1 MLALSSGADSVELK
15 LTVPEQAHRSAIEA
29 LGLDP
34 LDAQIRLVCFFD
46 TPDLRLNRQGVIVR
60 ARRVQGREDDSVV
73 KLRPVVPDELPA
85 QLRAAPEMV
94 VELDA
99 MPGGYVCSASM
110 KARLKG
116 AAGVKKRLRG
126 KRATSKL
133 FTKPQRAVLRAER
146 ARRPRAGRPRGA
158 GADLRAQAQ
167 LDAGELRPQALHG
180 DVLVVLANQV
190 GSHRPALEVLSTKR
204 CQLVGRGK
212 PFRDRQPIVRR
223 CGRRGAK
230 ARHSSLH
237 SQHRIHR
244 RAYRPPCSA
253 DRSPTPNE
261 AARCG
266 TAEFTTSLGRMPQS
280 LRCRPCGRS
289 MRGML
294 TLSRRVDAGGS
305 TKGALV
311 LEESSPSTSECPPR
325 SRKHEYRVAITP
337 LRGPTSSPVTGTR

>member
-133 FTKPQRAVLRAER
+133 FTKPQRRFYEQHA
-146 ARRPRAGRPRGA
+146 P
-158 GADLRAQAQ
+158 ADLA
-167 LDAGELRPQALHG
+167 LD
-180 DVLVVLANQV
+180 D
-190 GSHRPALEVLSTKR
+190 LEVLGPIFVLKLNSTPANFGRKLCTEMWLYPDGSRILELSTK
-204 CQLVGRGK
+204 CAPSEMFQVAAEARG
-212 PFRDRQPIVRR
+212 F
-223 CGRRGAK
+223 
-230 ARHSSLH
+230 L
-237 SQHRIHR
+237 
-244 RAYRPPCSA
+244 
-253 DRSPTPNE
+253 
-261 AARCG
+261 
-266 TAEFTTSLGRMPQS
+266 
-280 LRCRPCGRS
+280 
-289 MRGML
+289 
-294 TLSRRVDAGGS
+294 GGS
-305 TKGALV
+305 GIDLSGRQQTKTKTALQQFSKA
-311 LEESSPSTSECPPR
+311 L
-325 SRKHEYRVAITP
+325 
-337 LRGPTSSPVTGTR
+337 GTG

>member
-1 MLALSSGADSVELK
+1 MLALSSGADSIELK
-15 LTVPEQAHRSAIEA
+15 LTVPEQGHRSAIET

-133 FTKPQRAVLRAER
+133 FTKPQRRFYEQHA
-146 ARRPRAGRPRGA
+146 P
-158 GADLRAQAQ
+158 ADLA
-167 LDAGELRPQALHG
+167 LD
-180 DVLVVLANQV
+180 D
-190 GSHRPALEVLSTKR
+190 LEVLGPIFVLKLNSTPAGFGRKLCTEMWLYPDGSRILELSTK
-204 CQLVGRGK
+204 CVPSEMFQVAAEARG
-212 PFRDRQPIVRR
+212 F
-223 CGRRGAK
+223 
-230 ARHSSLH
+230 L
-237 SQHRIHR
+237 
-244 RAYRPPCSA
+244 
-253 DRSPTPNE
+253 
-261 AARCG
+261 
-266 TAEFTTSLGRMPQS
+266 
-280 LRCRPCGRS
+280 
-289 MRGML
+289 
-294 TLSRRVDAGGS
+294 GGS
-305 TKGALV
+305 GIDLSGRQQTKTKTALQQFSKA
-311 LEESSPSTSECPPR
+311 L
-325 SRKHEYRVAITP
+325 
-337 LRGPTSSPVTGTR
+337 GTG

>member
-1 MLALSSGADSVELK
+1 MAATRAIKDEDLEAMLALSSGADSVELK

-133 FTKPQRAVLRAER
+133 FTKPQRRFYEQHA
-146 ARRPRAGRPRGA
+146 P
-158 GADLRAQAQ
+158 ADLA
-167 LDAGELRPQALHG
+167 LD
-180 DVLVVLANQV
+180 D
-190 GSHRPALEVLSTKR
+190 LEVLGPIFVLKLNSTPANFGRKLCTEMWLYPDGSRILELSTK
-204 CQLVGRGK
+204 CAPSEMFQVAAEARG
-212 PFRDRQPIVRR
+212 F
-223 CGRRGAK
+223 
-230 ARHSSLH
+230 L
-237 SQHRIHR
+237 
-244 RAYRPPCSA
+244 
-253 DRSPTPNE
+253 
-261 AARCG
+261 
-266 TAEFTTSLGRMPQS
+266 
-280 LRCRPCGRS
+280 
-289 MRGML
+289 
-294 TLSRRVDAGGS
+294 GGS
-305 TKGALV
+305 GIDLSGRQQTKTKTALQQFSKA
-311 LEESSPSTSECPPR
+311 L
-325 SRKHEYRVAITP
+325 
-337 LRGPTSSPVTGTR
+337 GTG

>member
-60 ARRVQGREDDSVV
+60 ARRVQGREDYSVV

-133 FTKPQRAVLRAER
+133 FTKPQRRFYEQNA
-146 ARRPRAGRPRGA
+146 P
-158 GADLRAQAQ
+158 ADLA
-167 LDAGELRPQALHG
+167 LD
-180 DVLVVLANQV
+180 D
-190 GSHRPALEVLSTKR
+190 LEVLGPIFVLKLNSTPANFGRKLCTEMWLYPDGSRILELSTK
-204 CQLVGRGK
+204 CAPSEMFQVAAEARG
-212 PFRDRQPIVRR
+212 F
-223 CGRRGAK
+223 
-230 ARHSSLH
+230 L
-237 SQHRIHR
+237 
-244 RAYRPPCSA
+244 
-253 DRSPTPNE
+253 
-261 AARCG
+261 
-266 TAEFTTSLGRMPQS
+266 
-280 LRCRPCGRS
+280 
-289 MRGML
+289 
-294 TLSRRVDAGGS
+294 GGS
-305 TKGALV
+305 GIDLSGRQQTKTKTALQQFSKA
-311 LEESSPSTSECPPR
+311 L
-325 SRKHEYRVAITP
+325 
-337 LRGPTSSPVTGTR
+337 GTG

>member
-1 MLALSSGADSVELK
+1 MLALSSGADSIELK
-15 LTVPEQAHRSAIEA
+15 LTVPEQGHRSAIEA

-133 FTKPQRAVLRAER
+133 FTKPQRRFYEQHAPAGLALDDLAVLG
-146 ARRPRAGRPRGA
+146 PIFV
-158 GADLRAQAQ
+158 LKLK
-167 LDAGELRPQALHG
+167 LDAGGLRPQTSA
-180 DVLVVLANQV
+180 
-190 GSHRPALEVLSTKR
+190 
-204 CQLVGRGK
+204 
-212 PFRDRQPIVRR
+212 RR
-223 CGRRGAK
+223 CGSIPTARGSSSCRPSAARR
-230 ARHSSLH
+230 RCS
-237 SQHRIHR
+237 RWRPR
-244 RAYRPPCSA
+244 RAGSWA
-253 DRSPTPNE
+253 G
-261 AARCG
+261 AASTCRAGQQTKTKTALQQFSKALG
-266 TAEFTTSLGRMPQS
+266 TG
-280 LRCRPCGRS
+280 
-289 MRGML
+289 
-294 TLSRRVDAGGS
+294 
-305 TKGALV
+305 
-311 LEESSPSTSECPPR
+311 
-325 SRKHEYRVAITP
+325 
-337 LRGPTSSPVTGTR
+337 

>member
-1 MLALSSGADSVELK
+1 MLALSSGADSIELK
-15 LTVPEQAHRSAIEA
+15 LTVPEQGHRSAIEA

-133 FTKPQRAVLRAER
+133 FTKPQRRFYEQHA
-146 ARRPRAGRPRGA
+146 P
-158 GADLRAQAQ
+158 ADLA
-167 LDAGELRPQALHG
+167 LD
-180 DVLVVLANQV
+180 D
-190 GSHRPALEVLSTKR
+190 LEVLGPIFVLKLNSTPAGFGRKLCTEMWLYPDGSRILELSTK
-204 CQLVGRGK
+204 CAPSEMFQVAAEARG
-212 PFRDRQPIVRR
+212 F
-223 CGRRGAK
+223 
-230 ARHSSLH
+230 L
-237 SQHRIHR
+237 
-244 RAYRPPCSA
+244 
-253 DRSPTPNE
+253 
-261 AARCG
+261 
-266 TAEFTTSLGRMPQS
+266 
-280 LRCRPCGRS
+280 
-289 MRGML
+289 
-294 TLSRRVDAGGS
+294 GGS
-305 TKGALV
+305 GIDLSGRQQTKTKTALQQFSKA
-311 LEESSPSTSECPPR
+311 L
-325 SRKHEYRVAITP
+325 
-337 LRGPTSSPVTGTR
+337 GTG